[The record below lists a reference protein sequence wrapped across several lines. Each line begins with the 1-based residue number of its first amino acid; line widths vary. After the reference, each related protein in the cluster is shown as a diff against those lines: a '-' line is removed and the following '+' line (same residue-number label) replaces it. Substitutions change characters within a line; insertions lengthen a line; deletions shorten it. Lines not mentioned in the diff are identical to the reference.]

1 MMKPRRWLALTLIV
15 CLGLVWLGQ
24 AGAAA
29 QERKELDLL
38 LTNDLHGQLEP
49 MPAGR
54 SGAAE
59 GGLARLAAAVAEI
72 RNGRA
77 GQSLLLSA
85 GDDLTGRFFRFFH
98 GRATYAVMD
107 RIGYDAG
114 TLGNHEFDLGPQV
127 LAEALGYRKFPAIE
141 SNLRPVPGGPLKD
154 QFADYLVLERGG
166 LKIGLLGLMTPD
178 LALISRVEDSVSL
191 EDLNGQAG
199 RAVRLLREREGVD
212 LVVAVTHIGLD
223 LDRRL
228 AAGVGGLDVICGGHS
243 HTLLPAGQEV
253 VVDRPDGG
261 RTVIVQAGSRGQYLG
276 RLSLSL
282 TDGRIATH
290 QWRPRRLTEES
301 PQDRQVAEMI
311 AAFKGQLP
319 AALVLAQC
327 KVPLDLRRE
336 TVRTRE
342 AAAGNLIADI
352 LRTSLKTD
360 LALVNGGNIRG
371 DRIAPAGP
379 VTTELIQEMLPF
391 GNEAII
397 LNLSGQTIREA
408 LEWGAGRLP
417 QAEGVFLQ
425 VSGLRYSL
433 RTGRPAGERVVEI
446 QVPGPEGGWKPLDRS
461 RIYSVATS
469 SFLAGGGD
477 GFAML
482 KGAQS
487 RATYLSLSALV
498 ENALKQGQEIAPRLE
513 GRIRFLQ

>member
-1 MMKPRRWLALTLIV
+1 MKPRRWLALALIV
-15 CLGLVWLGQ
+15 CLGLAWLGP

-29 QERKELDLL
+29 QERKELEILM
-38 LTNDLHGQLEP
+38 TGDLHGQLEP

-72 RNGRA
+72 RRGRA
-77 GQSLLLSA
+77 GQTLLLSA
-85 GDDLTGRFFRFFH
+85 GDDLMGRFFRFFH
-98 GRATYAVMD
+98 GRATYAIMD

-127 LAEALGYRKFPAIE
+127 LAEALGYRKFPALE
-141 SNLRPVPGGPLKD
+141 SNLQPAPGGPLEGR
-154 QFADYLVLERGG
+154 FADYLVLERGG

-178 LALISRVEDSVSL
+178 LTLISRVEGSVSL
-191 EDLNGQAG
+191 DQDLAGQAG
-199 RAVRLLREREGVD
+199 RAARLLREREGVD

-243 HTLLPAGQEV
+243 HILVPAGQEV

-261 RTVIVQAGSRGQYLG
+261 RTVIVQAGSRGQHLG

-282 TDGRIATH
+282 AGGRIAAH
-290 QWRPRRLTEES
+290 QWRPRRLSEES

-311 AAFKGQLP
+311 AAFKEQLP
-319 AALVLAQC
+319 AALVLARSTA
-327 KVPLDLRRE
+327 PLDLRRE

-352 LRTSLKTD
+352 LRTFLKTD

-371 DRIAPAGP
+371 DRVAPAGP

-391 GNEAII
+391 GNEAVI
-397 LNLSGQTIREA
+397 LRLSGQTVWEA
-408 LEWGAGRLP
+408 LDWGAGRLP
-417 QAEGVFLQ
+417 QAEGAFLQ
-425 VSGLRYSL
+425 VSGLRYTL
-433 RTGRPAGERVVEI
+433 RTDRPAGQRVVEVE
-446 QVPGPEGGWKPLDRS
+446 VPGPEGGWRPLDRS
-461 RIYSVATS
+461 RTYTVATS

-477 GFAML
+477 GFSML
-482 KGAQS
+482 KGAQP
-487 RATYLSLSALV
+487 RATFLRLSELV
-498 ENALKQGQEIAPRLE
+498 ETALKQDREIVPRLE
-513 GRIRFLQ
+513 GRIRFLD